1 MKKIIVVV
9 ADGKVE
15 SIFSEEE
22 IEVEVIDFDDDT
34 SFEEQEELADYVDE
48 CRATM
53 KETIC

>member
-9 ADGKVE
+9 ADGRVE

-22 IEVEVIDFDDDT
+22 IEVEVIDFDAADY
-34 SFEEQEELADYVDE
+34 FEDQEKLADYVDE

>member
-9 ADGKVE
+9 ADGRVE

-22 IEVEVIDFDDDT
+22 IEVEVIDFDDIT
-34 SFEEQEELADYVDE
+34 SIEEQEDLADYIDE
-48 CRATM
+48 CRAAM